1 MKIFSRTIIV
11 FITVQMVSKTATVL
25 SPFQSNP
32 KKLLPALVPVTTAG
46 IQTQNL
52 FHSFILQLLLLLK
65 ATLHILK
72 LLYMYLK
79 GQLDR
84 HINKTCYLSSCMSGI
99 LRN

>member
-1 MKIFSRTIIV
+1 MKNLQQDFIV
-11 FITVQMVSKTATVL
+11 FITVQIVSKTATVL
-25 SPFQSNP
+25 SQFQRNR
-32 KKLLPALVPVTTAG
+32 KKILPAIVPVTIVE
-46 IQTQNL
+46 IQNQNL

-84 HINKTCYLSSCMSGI
+84 
-99 LRN
+99 